1 MSTPAVSPAERY
13 AKSRERLS
21 SPGGATPRTPRGT
34 ADEEANVSAVR
45 SPEFTSFR
53 ELYDFDFDPFQVAA
67 CAALTSGDGV
77 LVAAPTGSGKTVVGE
92 YAVHLALRTGRK
104 CFYTTPIK
112 ALSNQKYNDLVR
124 RYDSDTVG
132 LLTGDNAINGDA
144 PVVVMTTEVLRNM
157 LYAASPTL
165 GGLGYVVLDEVH
177 YLADRSRGAVW
188 EEVIIHLPESVRV
201 VALSATVSNAE
212 EFGDWLA
219 QVRGGTEVIVDEHRP
234 VPLWQHMLAGRRLYD
249 LFTDD
254 EHHQVNPDL
263 IRLAHREAVVHSGG
277 RQPASRPGRGGH
289 RPRRDAAP
297 YRPEIIDRLDAAGL
311 LPAITFIFSR
321 AGCDAAVQQCL
332 AAGLRLTTPDEARI
346 IEDTAA
352 RRVADISDEDLA
364 VLGYHDWV
372 LALRR
377 GIAAHH
383 AGMLPVFKEVVEELF
398 TAGLVKA
405 VFATE
410 TLALGINMPARTVVL
425 EKLDKWNGETHAA
438 LTPGEYTQLTGRA
451 GRRGID
457 VEGHAVV
464 LWQPG
469 IDPGAVAGLAGART
483 YPLNSS
489 FRPSYNM
496 AVNLTA
502 RVGRAKTAALL
513 ESSFAQFQADRG
525 VVGLARRLR
534 RLQDQAEDL
543 ARQVT
548 CDRGDFMEYAEMRR
562 RLTDAERGASRGR
575 ASAQRAEARRV
586 LATLRRGD
594 IIRVPSGRRA
604 GLAVVLIPPPAG
616 NEFSQ
621 NRADGPLV
629 LTAHGQLKQLSA
641 ADFPVPA
648 DPVDRLRIPN
658 SFSERSPKHR
668 RDLVAAMRSKIEGRD
683 LDVPP
688 RRRRSPAGADEDYP
702 ERVRGSALSAAGSL
716 DAGNGSGRDSGGG
729 RRRVR
734 GGREEAGRDEADGA
748 DQDGYGDA
756 DASDGPGRDSNGG
769 RRRVRSGREEAGR
782 DEAGGGGDPGGYG
795 DDDAGVRSARGDT
808 LTSDALSGDRL
819 TGEEDI
825 AELRRR
831 LKRHPCHACPDR
843 EQHARY
849 AERYFRA
856 KKEADELERQVAGR
870 RHVIARTFDRVCSVL
885 DELGYLDGDTVTPAG
900 QRLTRL
906 YSEMDLLAAECL
918 RRGLWE
924 GLNPAEL
931 AACVSVLSFESRKQ
945 TEDAG
950 PARLP
955 KGPVGDALTAMTRTW
970 GELDHLE
977 KRNGLSFLREPDPG
991 IAGAAYRWVRG
1002 AKLEDVLDSV
1012 PGLTPGDF
1020 VRSMKQLIDL
1030 LDQIA
1035 VASRDTSTTRTGVT
1049 KATRGKPSSSTKPA
1063 KATDSEPPTTPEPTT
1078 PEPTTPGLV
1087 TLEPVAPEPGLAE
1100 QGDTGT
1106 PDERPSREP
1115 APRKRDVASTAHA
1128 AIDAMRRGVIAYTT
1142 LTD

>member
-1 MSTPAVSPAERY
+1 VPGVSPADRY
-13 AKSRERLS
+13 AKFRERQ
-21 SPGGATPRTPRGT
+21 A
-34 ADEEANVSAVR
+34 A
-45 SPEFTSFR
+45 PEFTSFR
-53 ELYDFDFDPFQVAA
+53 ELYDFGFDPFQVNA
-67 CAALTSGDGV
+67 CAALTNGDGV

-92 YAVHLALRTGRK
+92 YAVHLALTQHKK

-124 RYDSDTVG
+124 RYDTDTVG

-144 PVVVMTTEVLRNM
+144 PVIVMTTEVLRNM
-157 LYAASPTL
+157 LYAGSPAL
-165 GGLGYVVLDEVH
+165 KDLGYVVLDEVH

-212 EFGDWLA
+212 EFGDWLK

-254 EHHQVNPDL
+254 DHRQVNPDL
-263 IRLAHREAVVHSGG
+263 VRMAHREAI
-277 RQPASRPGRGGH
+277 RQPHGRPGRGGY
-289 RPRRDAAP
+289 RAAPSARGRNGSP
-297 YRPEIIDRLDAAGL
+297 YRPETIDRLDAAGL

-321 AGCDAAVQQCL
+321 AGCDAAVLQCL

-346 IEDTAA
+346 IEEVAA
-352 RRVADISDEDLA
+352 RRTADIPDEDLI

-372 LALRR
+372 LALKR

-383 AGMLPVFKEVVEELF
+383 AGMLPAFKEVVEELF

-425 EKLDKWNGETHAA
+425 EKLDKWNGEAHVA

-469 IDPGAVAGLAGART
+469 MDPGSVAGLAGTRT

-502 RVGRAKTAALL
+502 RVGRMKAAVLL

-525 VVGLARRLR
+525 VLGTARRLR
-534 RLQDQAEDL
+534 RLKEQVADL
-543 ARQVT
+543 AKQVT
-548 CDRGDFMEYAEMRR
+548 CDRGDFMEYAELRR
-562 RLTDAERGASRGR
+562 RLTDAERGQSKSR
-575 ASAQRAEARRV
+575 ASAQRAEARRG
-586 LATLRRGD
+586 LTTLKRGD
-594 IIRVPSGRRA
+594 IIRVPSGRRQ
-604 GLAVVLIPPPAG
+604 GLAVVLNPPPARD
-616 NEFSQ
+616 ELSP

-629 LTAHGQLKQLSA
+629 LTAQGQLKQLSSD
-641 ADFPVPA
+641 DFPVPA
-648 DPVDRLRIPN
+648 EPVDRLRIPA

-668 RDLVAAMRSKIEGRD
+668 RDLVSAMRSKTAGGPVAGNTGD
-683 LDVPP
+683 PSP
-688 RRRRSPAGADEDYP
+688 RRRSAAGADDGYP
-702 ERVRGSALSAAGSL
+702 ERAGGASRYQE
-716 DAGNGSGRDSGGG
+716 DDDTWDGDEQGADTGDVA
-729 RRRVR
+729 RVR
-734 GGREEAGRDEADGA
+734 RSRGEREAGRGDDESGLGEGETRSRSEGYDG
-748 DQDGYGDA
+748 QYDGDRAETDRGTRDRRSRRA
-756 DASDGPGRDSNGG
+756 ATGLDSAGQSDGGG
-769 RRRVRSGREEAGR
+769 
-782 DEAGGGGDPGGYG
+782 
-795 DDDAGVRSARGDT
+795 
-808 LTSDALSGDRL
+808 
-819 TGEEDI
+819 DI
-825 AELRRR
+825 AELRRKLR
-831 LKRHPCHACPDR
+831 RHACHACPDR

-849 AERYFRA
+849 AERYFRRSR
-856 KKEADELERQVAGR
+856 EADQLEKQVAGR
-870 RHVIARTFDRVCSVL
+870 RHVIARTFDRVCAVL

-906 YSEMDLLAAECL
+906 YSELDLLAAECL

-931 AACVSVLSFESRKQ
+931 AACVSMLSFESRKQ

-955 KGPVGDALTAMTRTW
+955 KGPVRDVLTSMVRTW
-970 GELDHLE
+970 NELDHLE
-977 KRNGLSFLREPDPG
+977 QRNGLSFLREPDPG
-991 IAGAAYRWVRG
+991 FVWAAYRWVRG
-1002 AKLEDVLDSV
+1002 AKLEDVLDAV

-1035 VASRDTSTTRTGVT
+1035 AASRH
-1049 KATRGKPSSSTKPA
+1049 
-1063 KATDSEPPTTPEPTT
+1063 SEAGLGREDRAA
-1078 PEPTTPGLV
+1078 ELAEAAVVPGGDGSLAGTHSQV
-1087 TLEPVAPEPGLAE
+1087 PVA
-1100 QGDTGT
+1100 GDQA
-1106 PDERPSREP
+1106 DARPSREP
-1115 APRKRDVASTAHA
+1115 ARKTRDVASTARA
-1128 AIDAMRRGVIAYTT
+1128 AIDAMRRGVIEYTM

>member
-1 MSTPAVSPAERY
+1 MSTPAVSPADSY
-13 AKSRERLS
+13 AKFRERQ
-21 SPGGATPRTPRGT
+21 A
-34 ADEEANVSAVR
+34 A
-45 SPEFTSFR
+45 PEFTSFR
-53 ELYDFDFDPFQVAA
+53 ELYDFAFDPFQVAA
-67 CAALTSGDGV
+67 CTALTDGQGV

-92 YAVHLALRTGRK
+92 YAVHLALQTNKK

-157 LYAASPTL
+157 LYAGSPAL
-165 GGLGYVVLDEVH
+165 KNLGYVVLDEVH
-177 YLADRSRGAVW
+177 YLADRERGAVW

-219 QVRGGTEVIVDEHRP
+219 QVRGGIEVIVDEHRP

-254 EHHQVNPDL
+254 GHREVNPDL
-263 IRLAHREAVVHSGG
+263 VRLAHREAI
-277 RQPASRPGRGGH
+277 RQPSSRPGRGGH
-289 RPRRDAAP
+289 RPKRNAPP

-332 AAGLRLTTPDEARI
+332 GAGLRLTSPDEARI
-346 IEDTAA
+346 IEDIAA
-352 RRVADISDEDLA
+352 RRTADIPDEDLTI
-364 VLGYHDWV
+364 LGYHDWV
-372 LALRR
+372 LALKR

-383 AGMLPVFKEVVEELF
+383 AGMLPAFKEVVEELF
-398 TAGLVKA
+398 TAGLVRA

-425 EKLDKWNGETHAA
+425 EKLDKWNGEAHVA

-469 IDPGAVAGLAGART
+469 VDPGAVAGLAGTRT

-496 AVNLTA
+496 AVNLTS
-502 RVGRAKTAALL
+502 RVGRKKAASLL

-534 RLQDQAEDL
+534 RLKDQANDL
-543 ARQVT
+543 ARQIS
-548 CDRGDFMEYAEMRR
+548 CDRGDFMEYAQLRR

-594 IIRVPSGRRA
+594 IIRIPSGRRA
-604 GLAVVLIPPPAG
+604 GLGVVLNPPPASD
-616 NEFSQ
+616 EFSP

-629 LTAHGQLKQLSA
+629 LTIQGQLKQLSA
-641 ADFPVPA
+641 TDFPVPA
-648 DPVDRLRIPN
+648 DPIDRLRIPA

-668 RDLVAAMRSKIEGRD
+668 RDLVSAMRAKVHGKQVD
-683 LDVPP
+683 PP
-688 RRRRSPAGADEDYP
+688 SRRRRSAGGDGDEYP
-702 ERVRGSALSAAGSL
+702 ERTSSFHSARRPESL
-716 DAGNGSGRDSGGG
+716 P
-729 RRRVR
+729 
-734 GGREEAGRDEADGA
+734 DETTGMK
-748 DQDGYGDA
+748 
-756 DASDGPGRDSNGG
+756 
-769 RRRVRSGREEAGR
+769 RVRSGSAYDEDDFGEGVTAGR
-782 DEAGGGGDPGGYG
+782 SDA
-795 DDDAGVRSARGDT
+795 DDAHDFDAGEQDRGTRDRRDRRGSAGTDRDE
-808 LTSDALSGDRL
+808 LSGD
-819 TGEEDI
+819 GDI
-825 AELRRR
+825 AELRRKLR
-831 LKRHPCHACPDR
+831 RHPCHACQDR

-849 AERYFRA
+849 AERYFRQQ
-856 KKEADELERQVAGR
+856 KEIDEVERQVASR
-870 RHVIARTFDRVCSVL
+870 SHVIARTFDRVCKVL

-906 YSEMDLLAAECL
+906 YSELGLLAAECL

-931 AACVSVLSFESRKQ
+931 AACVSMLSFESRKQ

-955 KGPVGDALTAMTRTW
+955 KGPVRDVLTTMVRTW
-970 GELDHLE
+970 SELDHLE
-977 KRNGLSFLREPDPG
+977 QRNGLSFLREPDPG
-991 IAGAAYRWVRG
+991 FVWAAYRWVRG

-1020 VRSMKQLIDL
+1020 VRSMKQLIDI

-1035 VASRDTSTTRTGVT
+1035 AASR
-1049 KATRGKPSSSTKPA
+1049 
-1063 KATDSEPPTTPEPTT
+1063 
-1078 PEPTTPGLV
+1078 
-1087 TLEPVAPEPGLAE
+1087 GLAVPPKAADDDGA
-1100 QGDTGT
+1100 QASVAGT
-1106 PDERPSREP
+1106 PDGAPGDAPAGDFNEAAAQDERLPREP
-1115 APRKRDVASTAHA
+1115 APRNRDVASTAHA
-1128 AIDAMRRGVIAYTT
+1128 AIDAMRRGVVAYTT